1 MSTGQDARVKMC
13 ERVQTLLTESG
24 QADDLT
30 VVLYAHMVA
39 HCEAD
44 NPGDYRTRVGSEG
57 IHLYANGGSVVIG
70 RVIGRESRD
79 SWNWE
84 VWTTDDDYP
93 DLSCTYEDIEW
104 LGTFDWFDDAFR
116 CAVVEGIGAAT

>member
-24 QADDLT
+24 QADNLT

-44 NPGDYRTRVGSEG
+44 NPGEYRTAIGSEG
-57 IHLYANGGSVVIG
+57 IHLYGNNGSVVI
-70 RVIGRESRD
+70 RRESPD
-79 SWNWE
+79 NGNWE
-84 VWTTDDDYP
+84 VWSTDDDYP
-93 DLSCTYEDIEW
+93 DRGCTYDDIEW
-104 LGTFDWFDDAFR
+104 LGSSDWFDEAFR
-116 CAVVEGIGAAT
+116 GAVEVLTWTIGAAT